1 MYLFNV
7 AFKVQLL
14 QVSVKSF
21 VCIKKENPII
31 KIIRGGG
38 LGTLAF
44 RFLRHCK
51 ICSRQETYMF
61 WTQPAFTSSKRTRYA
76 EWQKKLW
83 KKFKVNRK
91 DTRTKPLDV
100 VVFWH
105 ELLDS
110 EAATGVF
117 TGKQLCWSL
126 F

>member
-44 RFLRHCK
+44 RFQRHCK
-51 ICSRQETYMF
+51 ICSRQETHMF
-61 WTQPAFTSSKRTRYA
+61 
-76 EWQKKLW
+76 
-83 KKFKVNRK
+83 
-91 DTRTKPLDV
+91 
-100 VVFWH
+100 
-105 ELLDS
+105 
-110 EAATGVF
+110 
-117 TGKQLCWSL
+117 
-126 F
+126 